1 MAELRSWSKKSLI
14 EIGTLS
20 ISAFAVALIVVWLN
34 HALANTREKA
44 KERHTAG
51 NAVAEAFRP
60 ELDALNQTDNDCMHI
75 LTKSAYH
82 RHEAAVRNY
91 LPLLSW
97 LDRLR
102 FHRAWRKLVYHRRDR
117 EAYVP
122 FYEQYA
128 DCGSLTKR
136 RKVRPVVI
144 ERMSRIVSLSRK

>member
-1 MAELRSWSKKSLI
+1 MI

-20 ISAFAVALIVVWLN
+20 LSALTIALIVVFLN

-44 KERHTAG
+44 KERRAVG
-51 NAVAEAFRP
+51 NGVIEAFRP

-75 LTKSAYH
+75 LTESAYL
-82 RHEAAVRNY
+82 RHESAVRNY

-97 LDRLR
+97 IDRLR
-102 FHRAWRKLVYHRRDR
+102 IHRAWRKLAYHKQDR
-117 EAYVP
+117 KGHIP

-136 RKVRPVVI
+136 RRVRPLAI
-144 ERMSRIVSLSRK
+144 ERMSRIVSLASK